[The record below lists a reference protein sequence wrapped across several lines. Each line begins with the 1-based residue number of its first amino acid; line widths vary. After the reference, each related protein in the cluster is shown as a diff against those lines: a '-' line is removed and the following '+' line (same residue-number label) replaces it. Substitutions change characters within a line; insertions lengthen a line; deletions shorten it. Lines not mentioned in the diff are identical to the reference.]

1 MKKLYIIT
9 ITCLL
14 LIGCQATVN
23 TVENEQK
30 TMQVD
35 AVDSSKVSTDAFLKN
50 RLEII
55 QVNKREQPDGLLKI
69 QVTARNVRT
78 GFWAQ
83 LGSWFMGDNPYQI
96 AYRFTWL
103 DIDGMQV
110 NTAASTWIPLTV
122 VPGDTVR
129 LNAISPNS
137 RCKDFTLSIRE
148 NDPARGPAMG
158 FQ

>member
-1 MKKLYIIT
+1 
-9 ITCLL
+9 
-14 LIGCQATVN
+14 
-23 TVENEQK
+23 
-30 TMQVD
+30 
-35 AVDSSKVSTDAFLKN
+35 
-50 RLEII
+50 
-55 QVNKREQPDGLLKI
+55 
-69 QVTARNVRT
+69 
-78 GFWAQ
+78 
-83 LGSWFMGDNPYQI
+83 MGDNPYQI

-129 LNAISPNS
+129 LNAMSPNP

-148 NDPARGPAMG
+148 NDPARGRAMG

>member
-1 MKKLYIIT
+1 MIKVYIIT
-9 ITCLL
+9 LSCLL
-14 LIGCQATVN
+14 LFACQATVN

-30 TMQVD
+30 SMQVE
-35 AVDSSKVSTDAFLKN
+35 AVDTANVSTDTFLKN

-55 QVNKREQPDGLLKI
+55 RVDKRELDGGLLKV

-83 LGSWFMGDNPYQI
+83 LASWFTGDSPYQI

-103 DIDGMQV
+103 DINGMQV
-110 NTAASTWIPLTV
+110 DTATSTWIPITV
-122 VPGDTVR
+122 IPGDTVR
-129 LNAISPNS
+129 FTAVSPNP

-148 NDPARGPAMG
+148 NEAARS
-158 FQ
+158 